1 MSLSA
6 FGNLDSPIPLCI
18 VIFLNVQF
26 CCSSLRVLINMFSS
40 DGSCSAGISSYESDA
55 EMCSCS
61 VDSKEFFEPDLDPL
75 PDSALAAS
83 DSDPDP
89 LPDSASF
96 ASADSPEDRSKK
108 SIPQELPKNPIRQK
122 RRLRMIDE
130 NSDGVRIKVVPFCKQ
145 TFRRQMLQTNQ
156 LQDDFF
162 LPNRAQLVL
171 NFLKKHGDHLVKEKP
186 GPKKRF
192 ASTLHLVQHV
202 LKQK

>member
-1 MSLSA
+1 MLISWSVRTGGTSNSILGYKKKLPSVYDLLFLPLLMTTVPLGSVSMSLSA

-108 SIPQELPKNPIRQK
+108 SISTRVTQESHPAKTPAPH
-122 RRLRMIDE
+122 D
-130 NSDGVRIKVVPFCKQ
+130 
-145 TFRRQMLQTNQ
+145 
-156 LQDDFF
+156 
-162 LPNRAQLVL
+162 
-171 NFLKKHGDHLVKEKP
+171 
-186 GPKKRF
+186 
-192 ASTLHLVQHV
+192 
-202 LKQK
+202 